1 MTHLDRN
8 FTYCPMHI
16 GWISSNLSD
25 SQNGLIYLYH
35 EHEKFWKL
43 NISETPLWTPKKF
56 EAGSTAIEPKFQEK
70 LKRFLKIGFKWL
82 KNRSEIGY
90 FQAPIVRV
98 AAFCCQSD
106 YTHLKEHIL
115 KIKKSL
121 KNLSH
126 ISDSRRYDGFSKVRK
141 KPILASDGLRWPRR
155 PDLRSSGPPKSRS
168 LSKFWIM
175 SRPRKMLP
183 SMIFGHHK

>member
-1 MTHLDRN
+1 MRKDVVQKLLAL
-8 FTYCPMHI
+8 HI

-35 EHEKFWKL
+35 EHEKFLKL
-43 NISETPLWTPKKF
+43 NISETPFWTKKKL
-56 EAGSTAIEPKFQEK
+56 EVASTAIEPKFQEK

-115 KIKKSL
+115 KIIKSL

-126 ISDSRRYDGFSKVRK
+126 ILDSGRYDDFSKVRK
-141 KPILASDGLRWPRR
+141 STILL
-155 PDLRSSGPPKSRS
+155 
-168 LSKFWIM
+168 
-175 SRPRKMLP
+175 LP
-183 SMIFGHHK
+183 LPFFLLLL